1 MESAYNAKCKVQ
13 NIKYNIQNE
22 KCKKQNIKYNIHAK
36 CKCKMQKAAHRIGML
51 YCEISKEKDP
61 WESKMQNAKS
71 RKGVLCCASGKE
83 RDPRDNGHY
92 Y

>member
-1 MESAYNAKCKVQ
+1 MGEQNANFKMQ
-13 NIKYNIQNE
+13 NSKGKMQTSIYV
-22 KCKKQNIKYNIHAK
+22 
-36 CKCKMQKAAHRIGML
+36 KCKMQKAAHRIGML
-51 YCEISKEKDP
+51 YCDIRAKC
-61 WESKMQNAKS
+61 KMQNAKS